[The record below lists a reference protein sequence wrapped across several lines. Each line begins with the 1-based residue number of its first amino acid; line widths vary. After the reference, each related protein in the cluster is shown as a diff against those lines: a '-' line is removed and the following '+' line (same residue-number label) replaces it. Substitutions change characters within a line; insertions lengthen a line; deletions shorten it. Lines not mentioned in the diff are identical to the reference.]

1 MSHSFSWICY
11 IIGMMHFK
19 VNLTISYIFS
29 YWWLLHFY
37 DWVASWKP
45 RQETMQ
51 LFSKISK
58 EPSSK
63 TERWVIKRLCVL
75 EKHQVCFFHSTK
87 REKID
92 EFYRTSIKKV
102 KFRYCE
108 KATKFEKN
116 HLPFLKALIKQSG
129 IFVAFSEYWNFQS
142 VCKNGSNEI

>member
-1 MSHSFSWICY
+1 MIKSVQICANLCKSSEILKQYDVKWWLSYRKYGSVSHSFSCY
-11 IIGMMHFK
+11 IIGIMHFK

-75 EKHQVCFFHSTK
+75 EKHRVCFFHSTK

-92 EFYRTSIKKV
+92 EFYCTSIKK
-102 KFRYCE
+102 
-108 KATKFEKN
+108 
-116 HLPFLKALIKQSG
+116 
-129 IFVAFSEYWNFQS
+129 
-142 VCKNGSNEI
+142 